1 MQDTAKVPRL
11 KSSMTNEE
19 YLDAIS
25 APRLDPG
32 GKLRVKPM
40 VKKHKMTVDISDEDD
55 GPTVDEGSRDD
66 IDRDRPNSVHDVE
79 SSA

>member
-1 MQDTAKVPRL
+1 MN
-11 KSSMTNEE
+11 NEE

-32 GKLRVKPM
+32 GKIRVKPM
-40 VKKHKMTVDISDEDD
+40 AKKHKMTVDISDEDD

-66 IDRDRPNSVHDVE
+66 IDRDRPNSVHDE
-79 SSA
+79 ERSA